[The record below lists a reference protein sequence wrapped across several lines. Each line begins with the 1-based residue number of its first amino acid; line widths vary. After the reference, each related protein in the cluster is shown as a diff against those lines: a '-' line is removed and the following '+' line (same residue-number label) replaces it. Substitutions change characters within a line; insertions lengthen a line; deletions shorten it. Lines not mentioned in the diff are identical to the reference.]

1 MTNESLD
8 KQIEDTI
15 DIQIEEIE
23 KDLDEGTLECIF
35 GEGLKKKYEEYDKEQ
50 FKEFVKEKFKESFLK
65 RYQNHIDLTFK
76 TKTKK
81 VWDNDYKQFYQE
93 VEFKS
98 TEPWQMY
105 AQGFSKYD
113 FANEIKFT
121 VISDLPI
128 LEDGTNNRDEH
139 DFHEYLI
146 YGTKFKHFTL
156 KNIRGF
162 VVGIGEHDGD
172 VVFMKSDLG
181 NMWTYIK
188 KLKSLGYTPRGENNY
203 NGHCVFNRF
212 YKK

>member
-65 RYQNHIDLTFK
+65 RYQNHIDTTFK
-76 TKTKK
+76 TKAKK
-81 VWDNDYKQFYQE
+81 FGMMIINNSIKKLNSSQPNLGKCMLKDFPNTILQM
-93 VEFKS
+93 KS
-98 TEPWQMY
+98 NSQS
-105 AQGFSKYD
+105 FL
-113 FANEIKFT
+113 
-121 VISDLPI
+121 LPI
-128 LEDGTNNRDEH
+128 LDDGTNNRYEH

-146 YGTKFKHFTL
+146 HGTKFKHFTL

-181 NMWTYIK
+181 NMWTYVK
-188 KLKSLGYTPRGENNY
+188 KLESLGYTPRGENNY
-203 NGHCVFNRF
+203 NGHCVFNIF